1 MREKIQVTNFH
12 IRISPE
18 DKSKLVS
25 LAAQAG
31 KTASEFIRDF
41 IHQATESTQITGQVT
56 PHSHRAAA

>member
-1 MREKIQVTNFH
+1 MKIKHNADNLH